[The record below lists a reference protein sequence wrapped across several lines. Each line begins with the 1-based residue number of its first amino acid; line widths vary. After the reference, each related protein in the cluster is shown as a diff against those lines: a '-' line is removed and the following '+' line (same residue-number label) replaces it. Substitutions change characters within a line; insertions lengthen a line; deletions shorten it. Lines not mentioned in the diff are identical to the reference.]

1 MSDKLKNLYN
11 DSDKLET
18 FFHVNAEKGTTHT
31 QYTQDISKIL
41 ESNKIDRD
49 ISSQQGVTPDMQK
62 VASIP
67 NVVVMEWLSEGI
79 NVMNPNEEDIKRI
92 KKKLNSPD
100 YAYLRTGG
108 GRL

>member
-1 MSDKLKNLYN
+1 MSDKLKKIYGDN
-11 DSDKLET
+11 DKMSTYLHVDEKL
-18 FFHVNAEKGTTHT
+18 NHT
-31 QYTQDISKIL
+31 VQYTQDVSNVL

-49 ISSQQGVTPDMQK
+49 LASQQGVTPDMQK

-67 NVVVMEWLSEGI
+67 NVVVMEWLKEGI
-79 NVMNPNEEDIKRI
+79 NVMSPNEEDIKRI